1 MTLECRTLD
10 GGLQSTMKSDVHYKR
25 QARLLK
31 ALANET
37 RLKIIDTL
45 AKGECHVGELVGL
58 MGCDQ
63 STVSKHLAILR
74 GAGVVDDD
82 RRGNTVFY
90 RLLTPCVLDFFSC
103 ASKVI
108 RERK

>member
-1 MTLECRTLD
+1 
-10 GGLQSTMKSDVHYKR
+10 MKSDEQYRR

-37 RLKIIDTL
+37 RLRIVERL
-45 AKGECHVGELVGL
+45 ARGECNVGALVKM

-74 GAGVVDDD
+74 GVGVVDDE

>member
-1 MTLECRTLD
+1 
-10 GGLQSTMKSDVHYKR
+10 MKSDEHYKQ

-37 RLKIIDTL
+37 RLKIIDRL
-45 AKGECHVGELVGL
+45 SDGECHVGELVGL
-58 MGCDQ
+58 MDCDQ

-74 GAGVVDDD
+74 SVGVVDDD

-90 RLLTPCVLDFFSC
+90 RLLTPCVVNFFSC
-103 ASKVI
+103 ASDVI
-108 RERK
+108 KERR

>member
-1 MTLECRTLD
+1 VSAME
-10 GGLQSTMKSDVHYKR
+10 SSEHYKR

-31 ALANET
+31 ALGNET
-37 RLKIIDTL
+37 RLKIIDRL
-45 AKGECHVGELVGL
+45 SSGECHVGELVDL
-58 MGCDQ
+58 MSCDQ

-74 GAGVVDDD
+74 SVGVVDDE
-82 RRGNTVFY
+82 RRGNTVYY

>member
-1 MTLECRTLD
+1 MRRD
-10 GGLQSTMKSDVHYKR
+10 DQYKR

-37 RLKIIDTL
+37 RLKIIDRL
-45 AKGECHVGELVGL
+45 HESECQVGELVRLIGS
-58 MGCDQ
+58 DQ

-74 GAGVVDDD
+74 AAGVVDDD

-90 RLLTPCVLDFFSC
+90 RLLTPCVVNFFSC
-103 ASKVI
+103 AAEVI
-108 RERK
+108 RERR